1 MAFGAVLFDYSGVV
15 ADDTHL
21 LRDALVAAL
30 WQELGIALSHLE
42 YRELLGR
49 TDREALASL
58 LARRG
63 RPAGPEAL
71 GALVARRDA
80 IYRESGPPAAV
91 PGIDELTAACSESG
105 ARLAIVSAAPRA
117 RVEAGLAAIG
127 LAGRFAQIV
136 ALEDSERGRPDPAP
150 YQIALARLAAAAGTL
165 AVEHSYAGLAGARAA
180 GLVTLAI
187 TTTAPMHMLQRRA
200 HWVVDHFSQVDLAA
214 LERASERP
222 GVLRR

>member
-15 ADDTHL
+15 ADDTHR

-30 WQELGIALSHLE
+30 WQEVGIALSHLE

-49 TDREALASL
+49 TDCEALASL

-80 IYRESGPPAAV
+80 IYRESDPLAAV

-150 YQIALARLAAAAGTL
+150 YQIALARLAAAGTL
-165 AVEHSYAGLAGARAA
+165 AVEHSYAGIAAARAA

-200 HWVVDHFSQVDLAA
+200 HWVVDHFCQVDLAA
-214 LERASERP
+214 LVRASERP